1 MGYKKITALVITAL
15 MAISASAP
23 GFADTA
29 LKGELADPI
38 WVGNQQIVVG
48 EVKTLGLEYYLVNAT
63 DGSAKV
69 VIPEEK
75 NATEVAAS
83 SDGMMI
89 AYTNDN
95 GDIFKMN
102 LSDMKEEKISS
113 DNEPK
118 TELNWST
125 DGKKLFFL
133 KGEKLDAISAITL
146 ETKKTADIL
155 ADKVAY
161 KSDLYISPNGKRL
174 IYTVTNAGTTDAT
187 TLAISAK
194 GTEPQIYRL
203 DLTQKDAKP
212 LKMTSSLDNKSYSVL
227 AGSGAVIYLSTDP
240 NNPESKS
247 VARMTSSD
255 GKSGSIMAEVN
266 NPRQT
271 MATPDGNAW
280 CLTVNADGKQ
290 MVYNVAARVERFE
303 IPMEA
308 QEITLSP
315 DANKAIVLI
324 PGTDSPSLQIV
335 SKTGSKKLN

>member
-15 MAISASAP
+15 VAVSVSAP
-23 GFADTA
+23 GFADTT
-29 LKGELADPI
+29 LKGDLVEPV

-48 EVKTLGLEYYLVNAT
+48 SVKTVGLEYYLVNAV
-63 DGSAKV
+63 DGSSKV

-83 SDGMMI
+83 ADGTMI

-118 TELNWST
+118 AELIWSG
-125 DGKKLFFL
+125 DSQKVFFL
-133 KGEKLDAISAITL
+133 KGEKLDVISAVTVA
-146 ETKKTADIL
+146 TKKTADVL

-161 KSDLYISPNGKRL
+161 KSDLFVSFNGKRL

-187 TLAISAK
+187 TLAVSTK

-203 DLTQKDAKP
+203 DLTQKNAKP
-212 LKMTSSLDNKSYSVL
+212 MKMTSSLDNKSYSFL
-227 AGSGAVIYLSTDP
+227 TESGAVIYLSTDP
-240 NNPESKS
+240 SSPVNKS
-247 VARMTSSD
+247 VARITSSD
-255 GKSGSIMAEVN
+255 GKSNSVMTALDN
-266 NPRQT
+266 ARQT

-280 CLTVNADGKQ
+280 SLTVNGSGKQ
-290 MVYNVAARVERFE
+290 MVYNIAANAERFE
-303 IPMEA
+303 VPVTV

-315 DANKAIVLI
+315 DANKAIVIL
-324 PGTDSPSLQIV
+324 PGKDSSNLQII
-335 SKTGSKKLN
+335 SKTGTKTLN